1 MPEDKRG
8 NTARDV
14 LRTVFRRRWLFLGTA
29 GLVSI
34 LMLVL
39 VQHWPLSYTGTGV
52 LEVMNKEVLTVGGKS
67 ESGYTKLRKTAQI
80 WMRSQQQIEKALED
94 LGRFKGLPSD
104 EQGRLTEAGQ
114 RKKQD
119 IIRDT
124 MENLTVKP
132 QVSSE
137 SLDRYVISF
146 TSPDQ
151 ELAQRLPNELM
162 DNFEPMLSR
171 EILNQLKEQQ
181 KHLIKQVDDAQDALN
196 NARAAKMQYEKN
208 KGRPASDISY
218 LDREIQDV
226 ADQIDSMKGELE
238 IAQLR
243 LQSYR
248 NVEKRGQDEQ
258 ADETVVPVVGPNP
271 VVAELEDQIETA
283 EEGLEILLKVQKKTE
298 KHPDVIQQR
307 SQIAL
312 LKEKLADEPREIELE
327 RHIYPSRNGELG
339 PVFQIEMTASRIRVE
354 NLQRSLKQKQE
365 SLAELQQQRMLY
377 PTRKPEWDKLV
388 KAEEKA
394 QDKLTNLRQE
404 AEKVERNLG
413 AEAAG
418 RRTGVITRELADY
431 PYRPSSPKLFMVI
444 GLSLGAGLAAG
455 AGLIFLS
462 HIMDR
467 TISTPEEAAAQFN
480 LPVHGVIAE
489 IVTPQ
494 VKRRRKLTRAF
505 VVPLIAILL
514 TAGIGLGILSNWLR
528 LERPSEYATFRA
540 TPMHYLSQEFVK
552 PVRDSLGL

>member
-1 MPEDKRG
+1 MSDDKRG
-8 NTARDV
+8 NSARDV
-14 LRTVFRRRWLFLGTA
+14 LRTVFRRRWMFLGTA

-52 LEVMNKEVLTVGGKS
+52 LEVMNKEVMTVGGKS
-67 ESGYTKLRKTAQI
+67 ESGYAKLRKTAQI
-80 WMRSQQQIEKALED
+80 WMRSQPQIEKALEE

-114 RKKQD
+114 RQKQD

-151 ELAQRLPNELM
+151 ELAQSLPNELM

-181 KHLIKQVDDAQDALN
+181 KHLTKQVADAQSDLRR
-196 NARAAKMQYEKN
+196 ARLAKMDYEKE
-208 KGRPASDISY
+208 KGRPASHISY
-218 LDREIQDV
+218 LDSQIQIV
-226 ADQIDSMKGELE
+226 SDQIESMKGELE
-238 IAQLR
+238 IAELR
-243 LQSYR
+243 LQAYED
-248 NVEKRGQDEQ
+248 VEQQSGNAESDEK
-258 ADETVVPVVGPNP
+258 EVKVMGPNP
-271 VVAELEDQIETA
+271 AVAELEDQIETA

-307 SQIAL
+307 SQIAF
-312 LKEKLADEPREIELE
+312 LKEKLAAEPKEIELE
-327 RHIYPSRNGELG
+327 RHIYPSSNGKLG
-339 PVFQIEMTASRIRVE
+339 PGFHIEKTASKVKVE
-354 NLQRSLKQKQE
+354 NLQRALEQKRESQKQLQRQRMQYDSLK
-365 SLAELQQQRMLY
+365 A
-377 PTRKPEWDKLV
+377 EWDKLV
-388 KAEEKA
+388 EAEEKA
-394 QDKLTNLRQE
+394 LDKLTNLRQE

-418 RRTGVITRELADY
+418 TRTGVITRELADY

-494 VKRRRKLTRAF
+494 VKRRRKLTRAL
-505 VVPLIAILL
+505 VVPLVAIIL

-540 TPMHYLSQEFVK
+540 TPMHYLSQEYVK